1 MVNQD
6 STSVLYLEDE
16 IELADKIKFCLEEN
30 FFDSSP
36 LMVEL
41 TAFINNRHI
50 TISIDNY

>member
-30 FFDSSP
+30 F
-36 LMVEL
+36 L
-41 TAFINNRHI
+41 TLLP
-50 TISIDNY
+50 